1 MESLGIIL
9 SSLKVQAHAKKILI
23 QDIQNINIILD
34 KTNLITK
41 ALILRMI
48 EKKIIFNKF
57 MMKIK
62 KEGVILKEAI
72 LNRKEKSQGSLIKM
86 IHLR

>member
-1 MESLGIIL
+1 MESLGII
-9 SSLKVQAHAKKILI
+9 SNSLKVQAHAKKISI
-23 QDIQNINIILD
+23 QDIQNINIILE

-41 ALILRMI
+41 TLILRMT

-62 KEGVILKEAI
+62 KEGVKLKEAI
-72 LNRKEKSQGSLIKM
+72 LNRKEKSQGSLIKK
-86 IHLR
+86 IHLK

>member
-23 QDIQNINIILD
+23 QDIQNINIILE

-41 ALILRMI
+41 TLILRMI
-48 EKKIIFNKF
+48 EKKIIFNKY

>member
-41 ALILRMI
+41 TLILRMI